1 MAFNV
6 FWFLVTNALQN
17 TFDPHARSEMNV
29 KVKEEFLYLVNQL
42 NIVDFMSI
50 KSFEHQANVVL
61 HIIMILNLIQQEG
74 GGGQEQEEIIK
85 ILQYLV

>member
-17 TFDPHARSEMNV
+17 IFDPQARSEMNV
-29 KVKEEFLYLVNQL
+29 RVREEFQYLMNQL

-50 KSFEHQANVVL
+50 KSFE
-61 HIIMILNLIQQEG
+61 
-74 GGGQEQEEIIK
+74 
-85 ILQYLV
+85 Y